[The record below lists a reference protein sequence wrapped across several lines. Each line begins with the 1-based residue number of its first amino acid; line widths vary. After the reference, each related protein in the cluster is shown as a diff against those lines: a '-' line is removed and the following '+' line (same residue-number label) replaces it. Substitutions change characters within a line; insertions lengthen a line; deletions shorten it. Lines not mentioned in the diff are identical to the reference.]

1 VQARDSAVS
10 GRGLRILMISDVYF
24 PRINGVST
32 SIRYFRKELADLGH
46 AVTLIAPR
54 YGPEDESGEA
64 IFRIPSR
71 FVPIDPE
78 DRMMKRRCIDALE
91 SDLRQSRFDIIHI
104 QTPFVAHYAG
114 VALSRRLGIPRV
126 ETYHTHFEE
135 YLHHYLPFVP
145 RSWMRQLARA
155 FNRSQCNDVNGV
167 IVPTRIMQD
176 VLRDYGIER
185 PIEVIPT
192 GVDDIFFRPGD
203 GAKFRAAHGVPPE
216 RPVLVHVG
224 RLAHEKN
231 IDFLLHMLRELRAA
245 VPDVL
250 LFIAGE
256 GPAERHLRG
265 LADRLQLNG
274 SVKFTGYLD
283 RGTTLLDCYAA
294 GDAFVFS
301 SKTETQGLVLL
312 EAMAQGTPVVSVSEL
327 GTRDILHEGQGAV
340 VAPDR
345 PGEFAQRVAQ
355 LLRDAGMRAW
365 LACGARNHARRWS
378 SRGFA
383 ERKAEFYRRTI
394 HASV

>member
-1 VQARDSAVS
+1 MQARDSAVS

-32 SIRYFRKELADLGH
+32 SIRYFRKELSDLGH
-46 AVTLIAPR
+46 EVTLIAPR
-54 YGPEDESGEA
+54 YGPDDESDA
-64 IFRIPSR
+64 AVLRIPSR

-78 DRMMKRRCIDALE
+78 DRMMKRACITAL
-91 SDLRQSRFDIIHI
+91 QSTLQQSGFDIIHI

-135 YLHHYLPFVP
+135 YLHHYLPFLP
-145 RSWMRQLARA
+145 RALLQRLARG
-155 FNRSQCNDVNGV
+155 FNRAQCNDVNGV
-167 IVPTRIMQD
+167 IVPSRAMLD
-176 VLRDYGIER
+176 VLRGYGIER
-185 PIEVIPT
+185 PIEIIPT

-203 GAKFRAAHGVPPE
+203 GAKFRASHGVPTE

-231 IDFLLHMLRELRAA
+231 IDFLLHMLRELRSTI
-245 VPDVL
+245 PEVL
-250 LFIAGE
+250 LVIAGE

-283 RGTTLLDCYAA
+283 RSTTLIDCYAA

-327 GTRDILHEGQGAV
+327 GTRDVLHEGQGAM
-340 VAPDR
+340 VAPDQ
-345 PGEFAQRVAQ
+345 PGEFAVRVAK
-355 LLRDAGMRAW
+355 LLRDSGMRAW
-365 LACGARNHARRWS
+365 LAAAARHHARNWS
-378 SRGFA
+378 SRRFA
-383 ERKAEFYRRTI
+383 ERKVEFYRSTI
-394 HASV
+394 HASR

>member
-1 VQARDSAVS
+1 MQARDSAVS
-10 GRGLRILMISDVYF
+10 VRGLRILMISDVYF

-32 SIRYFRKELADLGH
+32 SIRNFRRELADLGH
-46 AVTLIAPR
+46 EVTLVAPH
-54 YGPEDESGEA
+54 YGATDGDDPG

-71 FVPIDPE
+71 FIPIDPE
-78 DRMMKRRCIDALE
+78 DRLMKRGHIDALRSTFE
-91 SDLRQSRFDIIHI
+91 QLDFDILHI

-135 YLHHYLPFVP
+135 YLHHYLPLVP
-145 RSWMRQLARA
+145 KSLMRRIARG
-155 FNRSQCNDVNGV
+155 FNRAQCNDVDGV
-167 IVPTRIMQD
+167 IVPSQIMLD
-176 VLRDYGIER
+176 LLRGYGIDR

-192 GVDDIFFRPGD
+192 GVDDIFFRRGD
-203 GAKFRAAHGVPPE
+203 GDKFRATHGVTSE
-216 RPVLVHVG
+216 RPMLVHVG

-231 IDFLLHMLRELRAA
+231 IDFLLHMLHELRAA
-245 VPDVL
+245 IPDVML
-250 LFIAGE
+250 VIAGE

-283 RGTTLLDCYAA
+283 RGSALLDCYAA

-327 GTRDILHEGQGAV
+327 GTRDILLEGQGAMV
-340 VAPDR
+340 SPDHT
-345 PGEFAQRVAQ
+345 GEFATRVAK
-355 LLRDAGMRAW
+355 LLRDSGMRAW
-365 LACGARNHARRWS
+365 LASSARNHARKWS
-378 SRGFA
+378 SRRFA
-383 ERKAEFYRRTI
+383 ERKVEFYRKTI
-394 HASV
+394 DASV

>member
-1 VQARDSAVS
+1 VQAQRSAGS

-46 AVTLIAPR
+46 EVTLIAPR
-54 YGPEDESGEA
+54 YGPGDDPDA
-64 IFRIPSR
+64 AVFRIPSR
-71 FVPIDPE
+71 FLPIDPE
-78 DRMMKRRCIDALE
+78 DRMMKRGCIAALQSTLE
-91 SDLRQSRFDIIHI
+91 QSRFDIIHI

-126 ETYHTHFEE
+126 ETCHTHFEE
-135 YLHHYLPFVP
+135 YLHHYLPFLP
-145 RSWMRQLARA
+145 RPLMRLLARR

-167 IVPTRIMQD
+167 IVPSQAMLD
-176 VLRDYGIER
+176 VLRGYGIER
-185 PIEVIPT
+185 PIEIIPT
-192 GVDDIFFRPGD
+192 GIEENFFRQGD
-203 GAKFRAAHGVPPE
+203 GAKFRAEHGVAAE

-231 IDFLLHMLRELRAA
+231 IDFLMHMLRELRAA
-245 VPDVL
+245 IPDVL
-250 LFIAGE
+250 LLIAGE
-256 GPAERHLRG
+256 GPAERHLRE
-265 LADRLQLNG
+265 LAGRLELNG

-327 GTRDILHEGQGAV
+327 GTRDILLEGQGAV
-340 VAPDR
+340 IAPEHA
-345 PGEFAQRVAQ
+345 GEFAMRVAC
-355 LLRDAGMRAW
+355 LLRDSGMRAW
-365 LACGARNHARRWS
+365 LAAAARNHARRWS
-378 SRGFA
+378 SRRFA
-383 ERKAEFYRRTI
+383 ERKAAFYRSTI
-394 HASV
+394 DASR